1 MAPPAAVES
10 GSTPGNLEFNDK
22 IYARV
27 RVANRS
33 DVTHIY
39 KLFYQI
45 HQYHS
50 MTHLYKVSED
60 SLSNMLFNPSNP
72 NNPPFH
78 SPTILLLEVSAIAFP
93 APVPDES
100 GFEPIVK
107 ALDLKAP
114 VRDTEGAEFRS
125 NAPDHE
131 AYVAGYAFF
140 FPNYSCFY
148 DRPGIFFESLYF
160 RESYRKLGFGR
171 LLFSAVATN
180 AATKGFSSVEGIVAV
195 WNKKS
200 YDFYV
205 GMGVEIMDEFR
216 YGKLT
221 GEALQ
226 AYAIK
231 KGSA

>member
-1 MAPPAAVES
+1 MEIS
-10 GSTPGNLEFNDK
+10 GK

-27 RVANRS
+27 RLATRS
-33 DVTHIY
+33 DITHID

-45 HQYHS
+45 HQYHEL
-50 MTHLYKVSED
+50 THLYKVSEE
-60 SLSNMLFNPSNP
+60 SLSNMLFGSNP
-72 NNPPFH
+72 NPPFY
-78 SPTILLLEVSAIAFP
+78 SPTILLLEVSSSEFP
-93 APVPDES
+93 TPTPDSS

-107 ALDLKAP
+107 SLDLKAP
-114 VRDTEGAEFRS
+114 VSDNEWEQFRS
-125 NAPDHE
+125 NVDDHE
-131 AYVAGYAFF
+131 AYIAGYAFF

-160 RESYRKLGFGR
+160 RASYRKLGFGR
-171 LLFSAVATN
+171 LLFSTVATN

-221 GEALQ
+221 GDALQ
-226 AYAIK
+226 AYAK
-231 KGSA
+231 ESD